1 MSKHPVTE
9 YKARYNSINISDVS
23 KFFDKYVDIVVLV
36 DRIKEVSTRENSSM
50 CFITGSDEAN
60 SIDIVM
66 FPKTYSMYSNIVV
79 GDVVKINGKVEK
91 RFDKYQIIVN
101 KLEKIK
107 ED

>member
-1 MSKHPVTE
+1 MGRRMRKKT
-9 YKARYNSINISDVS
+9 K
-23 KFFDKYVDIVVLV
+23 
-36 DRIKEVSTRENSSM
+36 DRIAEFFLDYVRTRGE
-50 CFITGSDEAN
+50 CTARDFTGSDEAN

-66 FPKTYSMYSNIVV
+66 FPKTYSMYPNIVV

-101 KLEKIK
+101 RLEKIK